1 MFMMAP
7 PACDHRWECGAETVD
22 FHLKIAS
29 NCRMTR
35 KFTIKEIAHQAG
47 LSPATVDRALYAR
60 AHVRGVTRDR
70 VASAL
75 AELEAQYA
83 ASALQGRK
91 ITLDVVIQAP
101 GRFSS
106 AVQQAFQAEL
116 PLMKPATFRARFHLA
131 EVMDEAEVIAR
142 LRAIVRRGT
151 QGIVLKV
158 PATPAI
164 EDYLAEL
171 GRKGVPVV
179 SYVTD
184 VAAPLRL
191 AYVGM
196 ENAQAGATA
205 AYLLGRMARGGR
217 VLITLSSQMFQG
229 EDLRRKGFID
239 HLTRH
244 FPHLVTTTVS
254 EGFGVNRTTGDIVG
268 RALEEHADIAHV
280 YSIGGGNAAIL
291 EAFAEARRRIDV
303 FAAHDLDRTN
313 RQLLKTGQVSFV
325 IHHDFRQ
332 DARRVCLHFSQHY
345 RLIDRA
351 LDLGTTEIR
360 IACPVPVL
368 DSANG

>member
-1 MFMMAP
+1 MAP
-7 PACDHRWECGAETVD
+7 PALQHRWDGRAETVD
-22 FHLKIAS
+22 FHLKITS
-29 NCRMTR
+29 NLGMGR

-47 LSPATVDRALYAR
+47 LSPATVDRVLYDR
-60 AHVRGVTRDR
+60 AHVRGATRDR
-70 VASAL
+70 VAAAL
-75 AELEAQYA
+75 AELEGQYA

-91 ITLDVVIQAP
+91 ITLDVLIQAP

-131 EVMDEAEVIAR
+131 EVMDETEVIAR
-142 LRAIVRRGT
+142 LRAIARRGT

-164 EDYLAEL
+164 EGCLADL
-171 GRKGVPVV
+171 ARRGVPVV
-179 SYVTD
+179 TYVTD

-196 ENAQAGATA
+196 ENARAGATA

-239 HLTRH
+239 HLARH
-244 FPHLVTTTVS
+244 FPDLATTTVS

-268 RALEEHADIAHV
+268 RALEEHTDIAHV

-291 EAFAEARRRIDV
+291 DAFAAARRPIAV

-313 RQLLKTGQVSFV
+313 RQLLRTGQVSFV

-345 RLIDRA
+345 RLIDR
-351 LDLGTTEIR
+351 DLHLGETEIR
-360 IACPVPVL
+360 IACPLPGF
-368 DSANG
+368 DSTAD